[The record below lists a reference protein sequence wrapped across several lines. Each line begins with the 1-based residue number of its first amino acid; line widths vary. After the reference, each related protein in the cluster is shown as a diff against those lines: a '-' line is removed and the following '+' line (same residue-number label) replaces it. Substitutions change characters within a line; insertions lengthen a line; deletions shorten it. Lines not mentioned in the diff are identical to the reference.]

1 MNNGHLTDLTSD
13 AQDTCYSRPPGGL
26 SSCHLPKYSYN
37 VEAIAVAV
45 CLSFG
50 TYVHTEQAL
59 VKQTSATVLVQ
70 LFQIFPFQQRYYMI
84 LLSVTGFV
92 LSNFESRFN

>member
-26 SSCHLPKYSYN
+26 SSCHSSKYSYN

-45 CLSFG
+45 CLFFWN
-50 TYVHTEQAL
+50 YIYTEQAL

-70 LFQIFPFQQRYYMI
+70 LFQIFPFQQRYYMT
-84 LLSVTGFV
+84 LLSVTALV
-92 LSNFESRFN
+92 LSRSR